1 MNTQSDALVFF
12 GATGD
17 LAYKKIF
24 PALQSMAR
32 QGHLSVPVIGVAKAG
47 WNLEQFRARAR
58 DSIESHGGIDQMAF
72 DKLSELLRY
81 VDGDYNDP
89 NTFVELRKQLGDA
102 KHPAHYLAI
111 PPSLFGEVVKQLCE
125 SGCAKGARV
134 IVEKPFGRTLET
146 AQALNR
152 TLLTC
157 FDESSIFRIDHF
169 LGKGPVQNL
178 LYFRFANSFLE
189 PIWNSHYVSSVQI
202 TMAEDFGVQGR
213 GAFYE
218 EAGAIRDVVQNHLL
232 QILANVA
239 MEPPAGVDAE
249 SIRDEKVKVIKAMC
263 PLDARHVV
271 RGQFVGYRQEQGV
284 SAHSHVET
292 YAALK
297 LEIHSWRWQGVPFFI
312 RAGKCMPVTCTEV
325 TAEFRRPPA
334 VWTNKRPPRNQL
346 RFRIQPDIAIG
357 LEASTKTPGEEMV
370 GEAIELLAAHRPQG
384 DEMDAYERLLGDAM
398 RGDQSLFAREDYVE
412 AAWRVVEPVLGDA
425 TPIHFYEP
433 ESWGPPEAERLI
445 APAHWKDP
453 VVDGSASK

>member
-1 MNTQSDALVFF
+1 
-12 GATGD
+12 
-17 LAYKKIF
+17 
-24 PALQSMAR
+24 
-32 QGHLSVPVIGVAKAG
+32 
-47 WNLEQFRARAR
+47 
-58 DSIESHGGIDQMAF
+58 
-72 DKLSELLRY
+72 
-81 VDGDYNDP
+81 
-89 NTFVELRKQLGDA
+89 
-102 KHPAHYLAI
+102 
-111 PPSLFGEVVKQLCE
+111 
-125 SGCAKGARV
+125 
-134 IVEKPFGRTLET
+134 
-146 AQALNR
+146 
-152 TLLTC
+152 
-157 FDESSIFRIDHF
+157 
-169 LGKGPVQNL
+169 
-178 LYFRFANSFLE
+178 
-189 PIWNSHYVSSVQI
+189 
-202 TMAEDFGVQGR
+202 
-213 GAFYE
+213 
-218 EAGAIRDVVQNHLL
+218 
-232 QILANVA
+232 
-239 MEPPAGVDAE
+239 
-249 SIRDEKVKVIKAMC
+249 
-263 PLDARHVV
+263 V